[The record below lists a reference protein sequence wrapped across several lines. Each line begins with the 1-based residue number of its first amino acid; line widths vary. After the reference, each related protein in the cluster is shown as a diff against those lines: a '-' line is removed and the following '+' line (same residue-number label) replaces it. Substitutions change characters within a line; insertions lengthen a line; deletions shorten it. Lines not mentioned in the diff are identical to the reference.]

1 MLLSIIG
8 NLLGDGDEQS
18 TDGNDGGGNDLMG
31 GDLSG
36 STSDEGLMPGAN
48 DSSSD
53 GGDDILADGSNGGM
67 GGMDDMDDMGGDDD
81 LLGDDGG
88 MGGMDDMN
96 GEMSLDG
103 MDGSGGDDGPSS
115 ELESR
120 VEEIENDVGSLS
132 STVNTVQSENEKISD
147 SLEEIEED
155 IRKLLE
161 VYEMVTQGVN
171 PFVEGDSLSD
181 SFEHGSGGGG
191 GGGAQG
197 SGNFGG
203 ESLFDSDVEEEEDE
217 EIDEDIANAEAE
229 DFLDDGMDEM
239 DDGGDDVE
247 FDDVGMDDEFD
258 EMDDGGDDLEFD
270 AAEEDS
276 SSNSSSDAAEGD
288 LSFDELKSEYE
299 SGDADWD
306 EGAASDDGADES
318 EDPFAEADEGGDAL
332 ELDDGADEEGE
343 DDLFAEDAAATGTD
357 AGDTGDAETAA
368 TIDDLEGD
376 STGPEPAGDIA
387 WDDGGRPYL
396 ESIPSEYDTQF
407 VVMDWLDYLVSEA
420 GLNGAARTIKFYES
434 IRWVSSPVEEHLQ
447 TTLNGFGGGPDVE
460 EPEPRSALG
469 VNHKRSLWRIS
480 QIKTPEKER
489 TPFDEWL
496 AQEGLDGLEGDVAD
510 ADGDAADEDGE
521 LSIDIDGPEDAT
533 DDLEVDAVDDE
544 DGDEDADVEADADA
558 ADIADPGTASD
569 SVTDTDTDGGSG
581 EELVYTAVDDV
592 DGSGS
597 DRIETEADASTDA
610 TADVHTNDPQRAAD
624 DESGD
629 ATLEDG
635 EGETET
641 NGAQKIL
648 IDESGS
654 ESTSEGDAGAP
665 SSADAGRGRETAPEA
680 VTETGTGA
688 GTDAVWTDDT
698 NATVLRENR
707 AVDDEFNADN
717 GQMIWVDSDVV
728 LSEAGADRYNA
739 GGYARAADGET
750 ADRDGDDSLK
760 PLFIPDEEGNL
771 TIEPLQ
777 LLLVH
782 DDETERN

>member
-8 NLLGDGDEQS
+8 NLLGDGDGQN
-18 TDGNDGGGNDLMG
+18 TDGNDGGSDGGNDLMG

-36 STSDEGLMPGAN
+36 STSDEGLMPGTNNSNAG
-48 DSSSD
+48 DD
-53 GGDDILADGSNGGM
+53 DDILADGSNGGM

-81 LLGDDGG
+81 LLSDDGG
-88 MGGMDDMN
+88 MDGMDMD

-103 MDGSGGDDGPSS
+103 MDGGEGDDGPSS

-120 VEEIENDVGSLS
+120 VEEIENNVGSLS

-191 GGGAQG
+191 AQG
-197 SGNFGG
+197 TGNFGD
-203 ESLFDSDVEEEEDE
+203 ESLFDSDVEDEEDE
-217 EIDEDIANAEAE
+217 EIDDDIANAEAE
-229 DFLDDGMDEM
+229 DFLDDGMDDT
-239 DDGGDDVE
+239 DDEEDLE

-258 EMDDGGDDLEFD
+258 DMDEGGDDDFELDDGDD
-270 AAEEDS
+270 ADT
-276 SSNSSSDAAEGD
+276 SSDSDSADGD

-299 SGDADWD
+299 SGDANWD
-306 EGAASDDGADES
+306 EGDADDGGADDAGEP
-318 EDPFAEADEGGDAL
+318 EDPFAEADEEDADL
-332 ELDDGADEEGE
+332 GFDDGADEDAA
-343 DDLFAEDAAATGTD
+343 DDPFAEDAADTGT
-357 AGDTGDAETAA
+357 ATAETEPAA
-368 TIDDLEGD
+368 TVDDLEDESAGAA
-376 STGPEPAGDIA
+376 PAGDIA

-434 IRWVSSPVEEHLQ
+434 IRWVSSPVEAHLQ

-460 EPEPRSALG
+460 DPEPRSALG

-489 TPFDEWL
+489 KPFDEWL
-496 AQEGLDGLEGDVAD
+496 AQEGLNGAAGDVPEAD
-510 ADGDAADEDGE
+510 ADVPEDDE
-521 LSIDIDGPEDAT
+521 LSIDIEGPEDAT
-533 DDLEVDAVDDE
+533 DDLET
-544 DGDEDADVEADADA
+544 DGADDADDEADADG
-558 ADIADPGTASD
+558 D
-569 SVTDTDTDGGSG
+569 SG

-592 DGSGS
+592 DEPATDG
-597 DRIETEADASTDA
+597 ADASADDA
-610 TADVHTNDPQRAAD
+610 DTTAAADAYANESEQGAD
-624 DESGD
+624 DESGGTTFEHVD
-629 ATLEDG
+629 IDRD
-635 EGETET
+635 ETETDT

-654 ESTSEGDAGAP
+654 EDDANAA
-665 SSADAGRGRETAPEA
+665 SSADADRTRETAPDA
-680 VTETGTGA
+680 ATE
-688 GTDAVWTDDT
+688 TDAVWTDST

-707 AVDDEFNADN
+707 VDDDFTDN

-728 LSEAGADRYNA
+728 LSEAGADLYNT
-739 GGYARAADGET
+739 GGYARGADAET
-750 ADRDGDDSLK
+750 AEQDGDDSLK

-771 TIEPLQ
+771 TIEPVQ

-782 DDETERN
+782 DDETDRS

>member
-8 NLLGDGDEQS
+8 NLLGDGDEQN
-18 TDGNDGGGNDLMG
+18 TDGNDGGSGGGNDLMG

-36 STSDEGLMPGAN
+36 STSDEGLMPGTNNSNASG
-48 DSSSD
+48 D
-53 GGDDILADGSNGGM
+53 DDILADGSNGGM
-67 GGMDDMDDMGGDDD
+67 GGMDDMGGDDD
-81 LLGDDGG
+81 LLSDDGG
-88 MGGMDDMN
+88 MGGMDMD

-103 MDGSGGDDGPSS
+103 MDDGGGDDGPSS

-120 VEEIENDVGSLS
+120 VEEIENNVGSLS

-181 SFEHGSGGGG
+181 SFEHGSGGGS
-191 GGGAQG
+191 AQG
-197 SGNFGG
+197 TGNFGD
-203 ESLFDSDVEEEEDE
+203 ESLFDSDVEDEEDE
-217 EIDEDIANAEAE
+217 EIDDDIANAEAE

-239 DDGGDDVE
+239 DDEDDLE

-258 EMDDGGDDLEFD
+258 EMDDDGEDDFELEDGDD
-270 AAEEDS
+270 ASAGSDS
-276 SSNSSSDAAEGD
+276 ADGD

-306 EGAASDDGADES
+306 GDDASEAGADDTDDA
-318 EDPFAEADEGGDAL
+318 EDPFAEADDAEGDDLGF
-332 ELDDGADEEGE
+332 DDGADEGE
-343 DDLFAEDAAATGTD
+343 DELFAEDAAETGAAT
-357 AGDTGDAETAA
+357 AETEPAA
-368 TIDDLEGD
+368 TIDDLENE
-376 STGPEPAGDIA
+376 STNTEPTGDIA

-434 IRWVSSPVEEHLQ
+434 IRWVSSPVEAHLQ

-489 TPFDEWL
+489 KRFEEWL
-496 AQEGLDGLEGDVAD
+496 AQEGLDGAEGDFAGTEADTDEDELSIDIEGAEDAADDLEIDSADDADDEADADAGDADELDTGVNTGNAGTDDEAD
-510 ADGDAADEDGE
+510 ADGD
-521 LSIDIDGPEDAT
+521 
-533 DDLEVDAVDDE
+533 
-544 DGDEDADVEADADA
+544 
-558 ADIADPGTASD
+558 
-569 SVTDTDTDGGSG
+569 SG

-592 DGSGS
+592 DEPATDG
-597 DRIETEADASTDA
+597 ADASSDDADTTA
-610 TADVHTNDPQRAAD
+610 TADAYANEPEQAEQVAD
-624 DESGD
+624 DESGGTTFEHVD
-629 ATLEDG
+629 IDHDDEAEAD
-635 EGETET
+635 T

-654 ESTSEGDAGAP
+654 EDDANAASSAETSRTREAAPDAG
-665 SSADAGRGRETAPEA
+665 
-680 VTETGTGA
+680 TE
-688 GTDAVWTDDT
+688 TDAVWTDGT
-698 NATVLRENR
+698 NATVLRENHSR
-707 AVDDEFNADN
+707 VADDEFNADN

-728 LSEAGADRYNA
+728 LSEAGADLYNT
-739 GGYARAADGET
+739 GGYARASGAET
-750 ADRDGDDSLK
+750 ADENGDDSLK
-760 PLFIPDEEGNL
+760 PLFIPDEDGNL
-771 TIEPLQ
+771 TIEPVQ

-782 DDETERN
+782 DDETDRS